1 MCTGLWKRGVVDNSL
16 YRKFVCNH
24 PSFPLKGAVPRDWIQ
39 RERAMLERR
48 EASARSVGTLASPRV
63 LSESNH
69 DKCHPPI
76 RSCWSL
82 DRFLLIFSP
91 DN

>member
-69 DKCHPPI
+69 THQVSWHRAEP
-76 RSCWSL
+76 SCPVKIQS
-82 DRFLLIFSP
+82 
-91 DN
+91 